1 MHDDTTL
8 QALVMMNDPAFVEAA
23 RELAT
28 KVLDRR
34 ARSNKERI
42 VLAYQMVLNRE
53 PTKPETTTL
62 LKLLTEQIRVYQ
74 VNHKAAQSLV
84 QIGDSV
90 PAERHP
96 TANLA
101 AWTTLCNVLLG
112 LHEAISN

>member
-1 MHDDTTL
+1 
-8 QALVMMNDPAFVEAA
+8 MMNDPAFVEAA

-34 ARSNKERI
+34 ARNNKQRI

-62 LKLLTEQIRVYQ
+62 LKLLTEQLRVYQ
-74 VNHKAAQSLV
+74 ANHKAAQSLV

-96 TANLA
+96 TAHLA

-112 LHEAISN
+112 LDEAISN